1 LQLTKCEISITIK
14 DFVMQNTSFYAKL
27 AKSTRVWLLISVV
40 TFGFSFQSCDEDG
53 NLLLPP
59 LGLTE
64 AEVAQGLRE
73 ALKVGTNNSVEET
86 NRLDGYFGNP
96 DIKIPWPQD
105 AMGAY
110 NYINNNMIIL
120 RPLLDEVV
128 LLMNRGAEA
137 ASEKA
142 KPIFIDA
149 ITSIT
154 ILDAWEILNGA
165 DNAATMYLHSRTFN
179 SLHDAF
185 KPDIHDALQTVGAAA
200 IWTQIANTYNPVA
213 TISPNLNPLDP
224 DLSGYATGKAL
235 DGLFFL
241 IAEEEYKIR
250 TDPIARINEI
260 LRKVFGTLD
269 N

>member
-1 LQLTKCEISITIK
+1 MLNNLITIK
-14 DFVMQNTSFYAKL
+14 IMKNIRIVIL
-27 AKSTRVWLLISVV
+27 VLIV

-86 NRLDGYFGNP
+86 NIHDGYFGNP

-110 NYINNNMIIL
+110 NYINNNSSMVLL
-120 RPLLDEVV
+120 RPLLEEVIV
-128 LLMNRGAEA
+128 LMNRGAEA

-149 ITSIT
+149 ITGIT
-154 ILDAWEILNGA
+154 IHDAWEILNGA
-165 DNAATMYLHSRTFN
+165 DNAATMYLHSRTFS
-179 SLHDAF
+179 SLHEAF

-200 IWTQIANTYNPVA
+200 IWSQIANAYNPVA
-213 TISPNLNPLDP
+213 NFSPGLNPLDP
-224 DLSGYATGKAL
+224 DLSDYATGKAL

-250 TDPIARINEI
+250 KDPVARINDI
-260 LRKVFGTLD
+260 LRRVFGTLD
-269 N
+269 K

>member
-1 LQLTKCEISITIK
+1 MLK
-14 DFVMQNTSFYAKL
+14 TSFSAKIIKNL
-27 AKSTRVWLLISVV
+27 RVLILIFSVIFV
-40 TFGFSFQSCDEDG
+40 FSFPSCDEDG
-53 NLLLPP
+53 NLILPP

-86 NRLDGYFGNP
+86 NKHDGYFGNP

-110 NYINNNMIIL
+110 NYINANMGFI

-128 LLMNRGAEA
+128 LLMNRGAEM
-137 ASEKA
+137 ASDKA

-154 ILDAWEILNGA
+154 IHDAWEILNG
-165 DNAATMYLHSRTFN
+165 DNDAATMYLYSRTFS
-179 SLHDAF
+179 SLHEAF
-185 KPDIHDALQTVGAAA
+185 KPDIYDALQTVGAAT
-200 IWTQIANTYNPVA
+200 IWTQISNAYNPIA
-213 TISPNLNPLDP
+213 TISPNLNTLDP
-224 DLSGYATGKAL
+224 DLADYATEKAL
-235 DGLFFL
+235 DGLFYL

-250 TDPIARINEI
+250 TDPIARINDI
-260 LRKVFGTLD
+260 LRRVFGTLD

>member
-1 LQLTKCEISITIK
+1 MKNIRLVIL
-14 DFVMQNTSFYAKL
+14 V
-27 AKSTRVWLLISVV
+27 LIV

-110 NYINNNMIIL
+110 NYINANMSLL

-128 LLMNRGAEA
+128 LLMNRGAEM

-149 ITSIT
+149 ITNIT
-154 ILDAWEILNGA
+154 IHDAWEILNGA
-165 DNAATMYLHSRTFN
+165 DDAATMYLYSRTIN
-179 SLHDAF
+179 SLHEAF
-185 KPDIHDALQTVGAAA
+185 KPDIYDALQTIGANA
-200 IWTQIANTYNPVA
+200 IWTQIANAYNPIAMV
-213 TISPNLNPLDP
+213 SPGLNTLDP
-224 DLSGYATGKAL
+224 DLSDYATEKAL

-250 TDPIARINEI
+250 KDPLARINDI
-260 LRKVFGTLD
+260 LRRVFGTLD

>member
-1 LQLTKCEISITIK
+1 
-14 DFVMQNTSFYAKL
+14 MQNSTFSTKL
-27 AKSTRVWLLISVV
+27 SKNLRVLLVISLV
-40 TFGFSFQSCDEDG
+40 TFGFQSCDEDG

-110 NYINNNMIIL
+110 NYINNNMGFI

-137 ASEKA
+137 ASDKA

-149 ITSIT
+149 ITGIT
-154 ILDAWEILNGA
+154 IHDAWEILNGA
-165 DNAATMYLHSRTFN
+165 DNSATMYLHSRTFS
-179 SLHDAF
+179 SLHEAF
-185 KPDIHDALQTVGAAA
+185 KPDIHNALQTVGAAA
-200 IWTQIANTYNPVA
+200 LWTQIANAYNPVA
-213 TISPNLNPLDP
+213 TISPGLNPLDP
-224 DLSGYATGKAL
+224 DLAGYATEKAL

-250 TDPIARINEI
+250 TDPIARINDI
-260 LRKVFGTLD
+260 LRRVFGTLD

>member
-1 LQLTKCEISITIK
+1 MLITTFSARIIK
-14 DFVMQNTSFYAKL
+14 NLRAL
-27 AKSTRVWLLISVV
+27 ILISVLAI
-40 TFGFSFQSCDEDG
+40 GFSFQSCDEDG
-53 NLLLPP
+53 NLMLPT
-59 LGLTE
+59 LALTE
-64 AEVAQGLRE
+64 AEIAQGLRE

-86 NRLDGYFGNP
+86 YKHNGYFGNP

-110 NYINNNMIIL
+110 NYINANMSLL

-128 LLMNRGAEA
+128 LLMNRGAEM

-154 ILDAWEILNGA
+154 IQDAWEILKGP
-165 DNAATMYLHSRTFN
+165 DDAAAMYLYSRTFN
-179 SLHDAF
+179 SLHEAF
-185 KPDIHDALQTVGAAA
+185 KPDIYNALQTVGAANL
-200 IWTQIANTYNPVA
+200 WTQIASGYNPIA
-213 TISPNLNPLDP
+213 TLSPNLNTLDP
-224 DLSGYATGKAL
+224 DLADYATRKAL

-250 TDPIARINEI
+250 TDPIARINDI
-260 LRKVFGTLD
+260 LRRVFGTLD